1 MATTMTKEKNQPM
14 QAAQPEVKTR
24 LLSQRPGA
32 FSSFLGRAPFWSL
45 RDEMDQLLS
54 RFSDE
59 WNSGWLTQG
68 FEASLDLSETDDK
81 IEVHLDVPGIR
92 PEEIDVE
99 VSGNQL
105 RITGERKEDREEKGK
120 TYHRVERHSGSFSR
134 TVTLPC
140 EVKEAAIE
148 ACCDNGVLTISLP
161 KAETVKAHKV
171 TVKPKAK

>member
-1 MATTMTKEKNQPM
+1 MATTMTKEKSKSAPTG
-14 QAAQPEVKTR
+14 QPEVKTGA
-24 LLSQRPGA
+24 LSRKPGDLA
-32 FSSFLGRAPFWSL
+32 SFFGRAPFWSL
-45 RDEMDQLLS
+45 RDEMDHLLT
-54 RFSDE
+54 RFSDD

-68 FEASLDLSETDDK
+68 FEASLDLSETNDK
-81 IEVHLDVPGIR
+81 IEVHLDVPGIK

-105 RITGERKEDREEKGK
+105 RITGERKEEQEEKGK
-120 TYHRVERHSGSFSR
+120 TFHRVERRSGSFSR

-140 EVKEAAIE
+140 DVKEDAIE

-161 KAETVKAHKV
+161 KAEAVKCHKV